1 MKSLGLTLAMF
12 TLTGALVAL
21 DLSGAH
27 LVSASADA
35 ALSVPVRGLTVTLSK
50 PDQTQT
56 QAAKQEED
64 DEPDAELF
72 NAFLLTPRSASAAN
86 AAANSAPATLRYD

>member
-1 MKSLGLTLAMF
+1 MKSLGLTLTML
-12 TLTGALVAL
+12 TLTGALIAL

-27 LVSASADA
+27 PVSLNANVTRSAPA
-35 ALSVPVRGLTVTLSK
+35 RGLAATLSK
-50 PDQTQT
+50 PDPT

-72 NAFLLTPRSASAAN
+72 NAFLVTPRSASTVS
-86 AAANSAPATLRYD
+86 AAANTAPATLRYD